1 VHHAAGRPMLICP
14 HNKHEC
20 ITGSNNA
27 DESIE
32 MSTTRTGYL
41 SRLRESY
48 FSLFSKIIF
57 CGLKKEQIND
67 IEAQRFVLV
76 INLYSFVGTLYL
88 IFFSIQSLLDAQ
100 WGMGSTLSIA
110 ALLAITN
117 SIYLQRSGNYRR
129 SGDLIVLMTTLLFL
143 YLIISGGVDNTG
155 PLWSYTLPP
164 LVFFVFG
171 LTQGSLILSVFIF
184 SSILIMFFPPLSILA
199 TEYSYSFKIR
209 YLTTFLSVCFI
220 SSICEYSRYHS
231 YNLLKELQRKIQ
243 LEANTDE
250 LTGLYNRRYMY
261 QQLDSMIRKIKRYK
275 RPYSLLLCDLDHF
288 KSINDNHGHSCGDM
302 VLVETANRM
311 KSSLRN
317 EDIAARWGGEE
328 FLIILPETD
337 STAAFQV
344 AEKLRQQLSAQM
356 FDCNDKKLSI
366 SMSIGVLQVNSG
378 TRKEDLLNQVDDAL
392 YEAKHLGRNRTHI
405 YAVANSPDE

>member
-1 VHHAAGRPMLICP
+1 
-14 HNKHEC
+14 
-20 ITGSNNA
+20 
-27 DESIE
+27 
-32 MSTTRTGYL
+32 MSTTRTGRL

-100 WGMGSTLSIA
+100 WRMGSTLSIA
-110 ALLAITN
+110 ALLAIAN

-143 YLIISGGVDNTG
+143 YLIVTGGIDNTG

-171 LTQGSLILSVFIF
+171 LTQGSLILSIFII
-184 SSILIMFFPPLSILA
+184 SSILIMFAPPLSILA
-199 TEYSYSFKIR
+199 TGYSYSFKVR

-250 LTGLYNRRYMY
+250 LTGLHNRRYMY
-261 QQLDSMIRKIKRYK
+261 QQLDRMIKKIKRYK

-302 VLVETANRM
+302 VLVETASRM
-311 KSSLRN
+311 KNSLRN

-328 FLIILPETD
+328 FMVILPETD
-337 STAAFQV
+337 STAAYRV
-344 AEKLRQQLSAQM
+344 AEKLRQQLFEQT
-356 FDCNDKKLSI
+356 FNCNNKQLSI
-366 SMSIGVLQVNSG
+366 SMSIGVLQVNPS

-392 YEAKHLGRNRTHI
+392 YEAKHLGRNCTHI
-405 YAVANSPDE
+405 YTVASGSGE

>member
-1 VHHAAGRPMLICP
+1 M
-14 HNKHEC
+14 N
-20 ITGSNNA
+20 
-27 DESIE
+27 
-32 MSTTRTGYL
+32 TTRTGCL

-110 ALLAITN
+110 ALLAIAN

-171 LTQGSLILSVFIF
+171 LTQGSMILSVFII

-199 TEYSYSFKIR
+199 TEYSYSFKVR

-261 QQLDSMIRKIKRYK
+261 QQLDRMIKKIKRYK

-288 KSINDNHGHSCGDM
+288 KSINDNHGHSCGDL
-302 VLVETANRM
+302 VLIETASRM

-337 STAAFQV
+337 SAAAFQV
-344 AEKLRQQLSAQM
+344 AEKLRQQLAGQM
-356 FDCNDKKLSI
+356 FDCNDKQLSI
-366 SMSIGVLQVNSG
+366 SMSIGVLQVNPG

-392 YEAKHLGRNRTHI
+392 YEAKHLGRNCTHI
-405 YAVANSPDE
+405 YAVGANPEQ

>member
-1 VHHAAGRPMLICP
+1 MNTSR
-14 HNKHEC
+14 
-20 ITGSNNA
+20 TGS
-27 DESIE
+27 
-32 MSTTRTGYL
+32 YL

-48 FSLFSKIIF
+48 FSLFKKIIF
-57 CGLKKEQIND
+57 CGLKKDQIND

-76 INLYSFVGTLYL
+76 INLYSFIATLYL
-88 IFFSIQSLLDAQ
+88 IFFSIQSLIDAQ
-100 WGMGSTLSIA
+100 WRMGSSLSFA
-110 ALLAITN
+110 AILAIAN

-143 YLIISGGVDNTG
+143 YLIISGGIDNTG

-171 LTQGSLILSVFIF
+171 LTQGSLILSIFIL
-184 SSILIMFFPPLSILA
+184 SSILIMFVPPLPILV
-199 TEYSYSFKIR
+199 TDYSYSFKVR

-261 QQLDSMIRKIKRYK
+261 HQLDGMINKIKRYK
-275 RPYSLLLCDLDHF
+275 RPCSLLLCDLDHF
-288 KSINDNHGHSCGDM
+288 KSINDSHGHSCGDL

-311 KSSLRN
+311 KDSLRN

-337 STAAFQV
+337 STAAYRV
-344 AEKLRQQLSAQM
+344 AEKLRQQLSDQM
-356 FDCNDKKLSI
+356 FNCNDKQLSV
-366 SMSIGVLQVNSG
+366 SMSIGVLQVNA
-378 TRKEDLLNQVDDAL
+378 TMHKEDLLNQVDDAL
-392 YEAKHLGRNRTHI
+392 YNAKHLGRNRTHI
-405 YAVANSPDE
+405 YKVDTGSGQS

>member
-1 VHHAAGRPMLICP
+1 MNI
-14 HNKHEC
+14 
-20 ITGSNNA
+20 S
-27 DESIE
+27 
-32 MSTTRTGYL
+32 RTGRYL

-48 FSLFSKIIF
+48 FSVFSKIIF
-57 CGLKKEQIND
+57 CGLKKDQLND

-100 WGMGSTLSIA
+100 WRMGSTLSIA
-110 ALLAITN
+110 ALLAIAN

-129 SGDLIVLMTTLLFL
+129 SGDLIVLMTSLLFL
-143 YLIISGGVDNTG
+143 YLVISGGVDNTG

-171 LTQGSLILSVFIF
+171 LTQGSLILSLFII
-184 SSILIMFFPPLSILA
+184 SSILIMFFPPLTILA
-199 TEYSYSFKIR
+199 TDYSYSFKVR

-243 LEANTDE
+243 LEADTDE

-261 QQLDSMIRKIKRYK
+261 QQLDKMIKQIKRYK
-275 RPYSLLLCDLDHF
+275 RPCSLLLCDLDHF
-288 KSINDNHGHSCGDM
+288 KSINDNHGHSCGDL
-302 VLVETANRM
+302 VLIETASRM

-337 STAAFQV
+337 STAAYQV
-344 AEKLRQQLSAQM
+344 AEKLRQQLSSQA
-356 FDCNDKKLSI
+356 FNCNDKQLSI
-366 SMSIGVLQVNSG
+366 SMSIGVLQVDINA
-378 TRKEDLLNQVDDAL
+378 RKEDLLNQVDDAL

-405 YAVANSPDE
+405 YAVASAPGE

>member
-1 VHHAAGRPMLICP
+1 
-14 HNKHEC
+14 
-20 ITGSNNA
+20 
-27 DESIE
+27 
-32 MSTTRTGYL
+32 MSTTRTGRYL

-88 IFFSIQSLLDAQ
+88 LFFSIQSLIDAQ
-100 WGMGSTLSIA
+100 WRMGSTLSFA
-110 ALLAITN
+110 ALLAIAN

-171 LTQGSLILSVFIF
+171 LTQGSLILSMFII
-184 SSILIMFFPPLSILA
+184 SSIVIMFFPPLSILA
-199 TEYSYSFKIR
+199 TDYSYSFKIR

-250 LTGLYNRRYMY
+250 LTGLHNRRYMY
-261 QQLDSMIRKIKRYK
+261 QQLDRMINKIRRYK

-288 KSINDNHGHSCGDM
+288 KSINDNHGHSCGDQ
-302 VLVETANRM
+302 VLVQTASRM
-311 KSSLRN
+311 KNSLRD

-337 STAAFQV
+337 SAAAFQV
-344 AEKLRQQLSAQM
+344 AEKLRQQLSAQT
-356 FDCNDKKLSI
+356 FDCNNKQLSI
-366 SMSIGVLQVNSG
+366 SMSIGVLQVNPG
-378 TRKEDLLNQVDDAL
+378 TRKEDLLNHVDDAL

-405 YAVANSPDE
+405 YRVDSDSDQL

>member
-1 VHHAAGRPMLICP
+1 
-14 HNKHEC
+14 
-20 ITGSNNA
+20 
-27 DESIE
+27 
-32 MSTTRTGYL
+32 MSTTRTGRYL

-88 IFFSIQSLLDAQ
+88 LFFSIQSLIDAQ
-100 WGMGSTLSIA
+100 WRMGSTLSFA
-110 ALLAITN
+110 ALLAIAN

-143 YLIISGGVDNTG
+143 YLIITGGVDNTG

-171 LTQGSLILSVFIF
+171 LTQGSLILSVFII
-184 SSILIMFFPPLSILA
+184 SSILLMFFPPLTILA
-199 TEYSYSFKIR
+199 TDYSYSFKVR

-250 LTGLYNRRYMY
+250 LTGLHNRRYMY
-261 QQLDSMIRKIKRYK
+261 QQLDRMIKKIKRYK

-288 KSINDNHGHSCGDM
+288 KSINDDHGHSCGDM
-302 VLVETANRM
+302 VLVETASRM

-337 STAAFQV
+337 STAAYRV
-344 AEKLRQQLSAQM
+344 AEKLRRQLSEQT
-356 FDCNDKKLSI
+356 FNCNDKQLKI
-366 SMSIGVLQVNSG
+366 SMSIGVLQVNVNA
-378 TRKEDLLNQVDDAL
+378 RKEDLLNQVDDAL
-392 YEAKHLGRNRTHI
+392 YKAKHLGRNCTHI
-405 YAVANSPDE
+405 YAVTTSPEQ